1 MGHPTGMGPES
12 DHPQEREEIM
22 SYPETLKV
30 GLPRKS
36 RRSKKLKMSRGSVT
50 SPAMPMSPEVPIS
63 PAQHPLTRPQDFP
76 TYGSMKSNV
85 AWGDVGAKR
94 QEESVKVGGFDAGE
108 TVYC

>member
-12 DHPQEREEIM
+12 DRPQEREEVM
-22 SYPETLKV
+22 PYPEALNMQKYV
-30 GLPRKS
+30 GLIPK
-36 RRSKKLKMSRGSVT
+36 RRSKKPKMSRGGVT
-50 SPAMPMSPEVPIS
+50 SPEVPIS